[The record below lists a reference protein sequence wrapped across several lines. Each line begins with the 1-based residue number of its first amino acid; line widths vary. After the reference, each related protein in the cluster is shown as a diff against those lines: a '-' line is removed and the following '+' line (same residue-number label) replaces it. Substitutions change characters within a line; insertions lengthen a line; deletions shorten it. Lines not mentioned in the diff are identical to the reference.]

1 MIALAI
7 DAARGGFST
16 AVAQDDRIVATRTLP
31 GNQAL
36 ERGLEALAQTLSEAG
51 IAPEEIDRLG
61 VGIGPGSFTGVR
73 IAISYAKSLAQA
85 WRLPLV
91 GVTTFDALEFGARP
105 QGGALGIVRG
115 RTGVVSVRL
124 RRANGEVVR
133 ASGYIHDAL
142 AELGNGPG
150 SLELFGDAE
159 DVLAGLA
166 ERGFTVTAITDSI
179 GPTAAA
185 IALAALQREPA
196 RSAHEVRA
204 DYGELPAVTPRKSA
218 L

>member
-7 DAARGGFST
+7 DAARGGFSA
-16 AVAQDDRIVATRTLP
+16 AVAQDDRIIAAQSLP

-36 ERGLEALAQTLSEAG
+36 EHGLEALAQTMNDAG
-51 IAPEEIDRLG
+51 ITPQQLDRLG

-85 WRLPLV
+85 WQLPLA
-91 GVTTFDALEFGARP
+91 GVTTFDALEFGARV
-105 QGGALGIVRG
+105 QGDALGVVRG

-124 RRANGEVVR
+124 RRAGGEVIR

-150 SLELFGDAE
+150 ALQLFGDAE

-166 ERGFTVTAITDSI
+166 ERGFTVTAISNSI
-179 GPTAAA
+179 EPTAAA

-204 DYGELPAVTPRKSA
+204 DYGELPAVTRKTA